1 MLDLENVKA
10 EATSAE
16 TAPRCTEIAALP
28 CRNETEI
35 DTEVA
40 LGLDRD
46 GTDSDG
52 ADVSPRLRRDGTVTG
67 LRQHRAGNGMG
78 PRKLR
83 WHWMAWRWHQDGT
96 EKAEMALDGVEM
108 ATRWHRDS

>member
-1 MLDLENVKA
+1 MGVFGASCDTSAAAAVLDLENIKA

-67 LRQHRAGNGMG
+67 LRR
-78 PRKLR
+78 RR
-83 WHWMAWRWHQDGT
+83 DGT

-108 ATRWHRDS
+108 ASRWHRDS